1 MEQTI
6 KYSISERNNPMR
18 PDEDPKAY
26 ANFQS
31 NGKVDIVKLSQ
42 HIRQHGS
49 PFSEG
54 TITGVVTDACECI
67 AECLKDGMIVSLG
80 NLGTLR
86 PSLTSEG
93 AQAKDGKTAAE
104 MFTAD
109 NIKAVNINFEP
120 GTGLKINR
128 EDYKFEYVITREAQA
143 AVKAAQKAGET
154 SVNIDT
160 DGSQSGGGNGGGGG
174 DNISGD

>member
-6 KYSISERNNPMR
+6 KYSISMRSNPMR
-18 PDEDPKAY
+18 PDEDEKAY

-31 NGKVDIVKLSQ
+31 NGKVDIVKLSE

-49 PFSEG
+49 PFSQG

-93 AQAKDGKTAAE
+93 AVAKDGKTAAE
-104 MFTAD
+104 NFTAD

-120 GTGLKINR
+120 GTGLKIKR
-128 EDYKFEYVITREAQA
+128 EDYKFEYVITREAQDK
-143 AVKAAQKAGET
+143 VKAAQKAGET
-154 SVNIDT
+154 SADISS
-160 DGSQSGGGNGGGGG
+160 GSGSGGGANPGSG